1 MLDELRIEEQ
11 MELLKRIARMT
22 EQGKIEWKCEEY
34 NPLSFMDEDKV
45 DDTSAYLCQM
55 FRLTANIDG
64 LPYELELAEYI
75 TVPDG
80 KGDVAVTLTRDVA
93 DDFVKVDA
101 MLSGHF
107 ETYDDCTADEL
118 DDAFKDDPAMIISK
132 ALVPN
137 LIETDVVADTFE
149 WARFINENG
158 ISDELLNNPLTLL
171 AEKLFKERR
180 ILDYHRIVFD
190 LPYRQKLL
198 TE

>member
-34 NPLSFMDEDKV
+34 NPLSFMDEDEIEE
-45 DDTSAYLCQM
+45 TSAYLCQM

-80 KGDVAVTLTRDVA
+80 KGDVAVTLTWEVA
-93 DDFVKVDA
+93 DDFMKVDA

-107 ETYDDCTADEL
+107 EVYDDCAADEL
-118 DDAFKDDPAMIISK
+118 ADAFKDDPAMIISK
-132 ALVPN
+132 ALVPK

-171 AEKLFKERR
+171 AEKLFTERR

-190 LPYRQKLL
+190 LPYRNKLL
-198 TE
+198 AE

>member
-34 NPLSFMDEDKV
+34 NPLSFMDEDEIEE
-45 DDTSAYLCQM
+45 TSAYLCQM

-80 KGDVAVTLTRDVA
+80 KGDVAVTLTREVA
-93 DDFVKVDA
+93 DDFMKVDA

-107 ETYDDCTADEL
+107 EAYDDCAADEL
-118 DDAFKDDPAMIISK
+118 ADAFKDDPAMIISK
-132 ALVPN
+132 ALIPK
-137 LIETDVVADTFE
+137 LIETDAVSDTFE
-149 WARFINENG
+149 WARFINEKG

-171 AEKLFKERR
+171 AEKLFNERR

-190 LPYRQKLL
+190 LPYRNKLL
-198 TE
+198 AE

>member
-34 NPLSFMDEDKV
+34 NPLSFMDEDEIEE
-45 DDTSAYLCQM
+45 TSAYLCQM

-93 DDFVKVDA
+93 DDFMKVDA

-107 ETYDDCTADEL
+107 EAYDDCAADEL
-118 DDAFKDDPAMIISK
+118 ADAFKDDPAMIISK
-132 ALVPN
+132 ALIPK
-137 LIETDVVADTFE
+137 LIETDAVADTFE
-149 WARFINENG
+149 WARFINEKG

-171 AEKLFKERR
+171 AEKLFNERR

-190 LPYRQKLL
+190 LPYRNKLL
-198 TE
+198 AE

>member
-34 NPLSFMDEDKV
+34 NPLSFMDEDEIEE
-45 DDTSAYLCQM
+45 TSAYLCQM

-64 LPYELELAEYI
+64 LPYELDLAEYI

-80 KGDVAVTLTRDVA
+80 KGDVAVTLTREVA
-93 DDFVKVDA
+93 DDFMKVDA

-107 ETYDDCTADEL
+107 EAYNDCAADEL
-118 DDAFKDDPAMIISK
+118 ADAFKDDPAMIISK
-132 ALVPN
+132 ALVPK

-171 AEKLFKERR
+171 AEKLFTERR

-190 LPYRQKLL
+190 LPYRNKLL
-198 TE
+198 AE

>member
-11 MELLKRIARMT
+11 MELLKRIAQMT
-22 EQGKIEWKCEEY
+22 ERGKIEWKCEEY
-34 NPLSFMDEDKV
+34 NPLSFMDEDKIEE
-45 DDTSAYLCQM
+45 TSAYLCQM

-93 DDFVKVDA
+93 DDFMKVDA
-101 MLSGHF
+101 MLSGH
-107 ETYDDCTADEL
+107 EAYDDCVADEL
-118 DDAFKDDPAMIISK
+118 ADAFKDDPAMIISK
-132 ALVPN
+132 ALIPK
-137 LIETDVVADTFE
+137 LIETDAVAETFE

-171 AEKLFKERR
+171 AEKLFNERR
-180 ILDYHRIVFD
+180 ILDYHRIIFD
-190 LPYRQKLL
+190 LPYRNKLL
-198 TE
+198 VE

>member
-11 MELLKRIARMT
+11 KELLKRIARMT

-34 NPLSFMDEDKV
+34 NPLSFMDEDKIEE
-45 DDTSAYLCQM
+45 TSAYLCQM

-93 DDFVKVDA
+93 DDFMKVDA

-107 ETYDDCTADEL
+107 EAYDDCAADEL
-118 DDAFKDDPAMIISK
+118 ADAFKDDPAMIISK
-132 ALVPN
+132 ALIPK
-137 LIETDVVADTFE
+137 LIETDAVSDTFE
-149 WARFINENG
+149 WARFINEKG

-171 AEKLFKERR
+171 AEKLFNERR

-190 LPYRQKLL
+190 LPYRNKLL
-198 TE
+198 AE

>member
-22 EQGKIEWKCEEY
+22 EQGNIEWKCEEY
-34 NPLSFMDEDKV
+34 NPLSFMDEDKIEE
-45 DDTSAYLCQM
+45 TSAYLCQM

-93 DDFVKVDA
+93 DDFMKVDA

-107 ETYDDCTADEL
+107 EAYDDCTADEL
-118 DDAFKDDPAMIISK
+118 ADAFKDDPAMIISK
-132 ALVPN
+132 ALIPK
-137 LIETDVVADTFE
+137 LIETDAVADTFE
-149 WARFINENG
+149 WARFINEKG

-171 AEKLFKERR
+171 AEKLFNERR

-190 LPYRQKLL
+190 LPYRNKLL
-198 TE
+198 AE

>member
-34 NPLSFMDEDKV
+34 NPLSFMDEDEIEE
-45 DDTSAYLCQM
+45 TSAYLCQM

-93 DDFVKVDA
+93 DDFMKVDA

-107 ETYDDCTADEL
+107 EAYDDCAADEL
-118 DDAFKDDPAMIISK
+118 ADAFKDDPAMIISK
-132 ALVPN
+132 ALVPK

-171 AEKLFKERR
+171 AEKLFAERR

-190 LPYRQKLL
+190 LPYRNKLL
-198 TE
+198 AE

>member
-34 NPLSFMDEDKV
+34 NPLSFMDEDKIEE
-45 DDTSAYLCQM
+45 TSAYLCQM

-93 DDFVKVDA
+93 DDFMKVDA

-107 ETYDDCTADEL
+107 EAYDDCAADEL
-118 DDAFKDDPAMIISK
+118 ADAFKDDPAMIISK
-132 ALVPN
+132 ALIPK
-137 LIETDVVADTFE
+137 LIETDAVADTFE
-149 WARFINENG
+149 WARFINEKG

-171 AEKLFKERR
+171 AEKLFNERR

-190 LPYRQKLL
+190 LPYRNKLL
-198 TE
+198 AE

>member
-1 MLDELRIEEQ
+1 
-11 MELLKRIARMT
+11 MT
-22 EQGKIEWKCEEY
+22 EQGNIEWKCEEY
-34 NPLSFMDEDKV
+34 NPLSFMDEDKIEE
-45 DDTSAYLCQM
+45 TSAYLCQM

-93 DDFVKVDA
+93 DDFMKVDA

-107 ETYDDCTADEL
+107 EAYDDCTADEL
-118 DDAFKDDPAMIISK
+118 ADAFKDDPAMIISK
-132 ALVPN
+132 ALIPK
-137 LIETDVVADTFE
+137 LIESDAVADAFE
-149 WARFINENG
+149 WARFINEKG

-171 AEKLFKERR
+171 AEKLFNERR

-190 LPYRQKLL
+190 LPYRNKLL
-198 TE
+198 AE

>member
-34 NPLSFMDEDKV
+34 NPLSFMDEDEIEE
-45 DDTSAYLCQM
+45 TSAYLCQM

-80 KGDVAVTLTRDVA
+80 KGDVAVTLTREVA
-93 DDFVKVDA
+93 DDFMKVDA

-107 ETYDDCTADEL
+107 EAYDDCAADEL
-118 DDAFKDDPAMIISK
+118 ADAFKDDPAMIISK
-132 ALVPN
+132 ALVPK
-137 LIETDVVADTFE
+137 LIETDVVANTFE

-171 AEKLFKERR
+171 AEKLFTERR

-190 LPYRQKLL
+190 LPYRNKLL
-198 TE
+198 AE

>member
-34 NPLSFMDEDKV
+34 NPLSFMDEDKFEE
-45 DDTSAYLCQM
+45 TSAYLCQM

-64 LPYELELAEYI
+64 LPYELEIAEYI

-93 DDFVKVDA
+93 DDFMKIDA
-101 MLSGHF
+101 MLSGHI
-107 ETYDDCTADEL
+107 ETYEDCTADEL
-118 DDAFKDDPAMIISK
+118 ADIFKDDPAMRISN
-132 ALVPN
+132 ALIPKIV
-137 LIETDVVADTFE
+137 ETDVVAETFE

-171 AEKLFKERR
+171 AEKLFDKRR

-190 LPYRQKLL
+190 LPYRIKLL
-198 TE
+198 AE

>member
-11 MELLKRIARMT
+11 MELLKRIAQMT
-22 EQGKIEWKCEEY
+22 ERGKIEWKCEEY
-34 NPLSFMDEDKV
+34 NPLSFMDEDKIEE
-45 DDTSAYLCQM
+45 TSAYLCQM

-93 DDFVKVDA
+93 DDFMKVDA
-101 MLSGHF
+101 MLSGH
-107 ETYDDCTADEL
+107 EAYDDCVADEL
-118 DDAFKDDPAMIISK
+118 ADAFKDDPAMIISK
-132 ALVPN
+132 ALIPK
-137 LIETDVVADTFE
+137 LIETDAVAETFE

-171 AEKLFKERR
+171 AEKLFNERR

-190 LPYRQKLL
+190 LPYRNKLL
-198 TE
+198 VE

>member
-22 EQGKIEWKCEEY
+22 EQGNIEWKCEEY
-34 NPLSFMDEDKV
+34 NPLSFMDEDKIEE
-45 DDTSAYLCQM
+45 TSAYLCQM

-93 DDFVKVDA
+93 DDFMKVDA

-107 ETYDDCTADEL
+107 EAYDDCTADEL
-118 DDAFKDDPAMIISK
+118 ADAFKDDPAMIISK
-132 ALVPN
+132 ALIPK
-137 LIETDVVADTFE
+137 LIESDAVADTFE
-149 WARFINENG
+149 WARFINEKG

-171 AEKLFKERR
+171 AEKLFNERR

-190 LPYRQKLL
+190 LPYRNKLL
-198 TE
+198 AE

>member
-22 EQGKIEWKCEEY
+22 EQGKIKWECEEY
-34 NPLSFMDEDKV
+34 NPLSFMDEDKIEE
-45 DDTSAYLCQM
+45 TSAYLCQM

-80 KGDVAVTLTRDVA
+80 KGDIAVTLTRDVA
-93 DDFVKVDA
+93 DDFMKVDA
-101 MLSGHF
+101 MLSGHL
-107 ETYDDCTADEL
+107 ETYDDCAADEL
-118 DDAFKDDPAMIISK
+118 ADTFKDDPAMIISN
-132 ALVPN
+132 ALIPKIV
-137 LIETDVVADTFE
+137 EAEVVTDTFE
-149 WARFINENG
+149 WAHFINENG

-171 AEKLFKERR
+171 AERLFNERR
-180 ILDYHRIVFD
+180 ILDFHRTVFD
-190 LPYRQKLL
+190 VNYRNKLL

>member
-34 NPLSFMDEDKV
+34 NPLSFMDEDKIEE
-45 DDTSAYLCQM
+45 TSAYLCQM

-93 DDFVKVDA
+93 DDFMKVDA
-101 MLSGHF
+101 MLSGH
-107 ETYDDCTADEL
+107 EAYDECAADEL
-118 DDAFKDDPAMIISK
+118 ADTFKDDPAMIISK
-132 ALVPN
+132 TLIPTLVDTDAMA
-137 LIETDVVADTFE
+137 ETFD
-149 WARFINENG
+149 WARFINEKG

-171 AEKLFKERR
+171 AEKLFNERR

-190 LPYRQKLL
+190 LPYRNKLL
-198 TE
+198 AE